1 MDEISKEVGIELHTE
16 SILLRTEQLAKLES
30 GKAIDKVNTNFHLIF
45 FVFELGHEKFWKGL
59 YKH

>member
-30 GKAIDKVNTNFHLIF
+30 GKTIDKVNTLKYNLLPGI
-45 FVFELGHEKFWKGL
+45 LSN
-59 YKH
+59 Y